1 MHSTS
6 AEKPRNDGCLS
17 FTLTPLLRR
26 GFFLNL
32 RTCGIL
38 ILSNSK
44 FTTRARYS
52 SWFFWIFC
60 FPLFCFS
67 LGMVYVSFVYVYS
80 AGRWCSET
88 VGCRRLLRFRRE
100 LPLMFNSCH
109 VTRLRRTLRA
119 SSTSTSSSFAH
130 RGRCHELYKHVPVT
144 RGKTT
149 GLLQLEVWS
158 KEGRRKQHLS
168 ETATIVSGL
177 TDLGRW
183 TTATTVNIQGQFSP
197 AQLSE
202 PHRDD

>member
-1 MHSTS
+1 MYGLMVHMCMHSTS

-52 SWFFWIFC
+52 SSSLGLFFSSF
-60 FPLFCFS
+60 LLL

-119 SSTSTSSSFAH
+119 SSTSTSSSAH

-149 GLLQLEVWS
+149 ACYS
-158 KEGRRKQHLS
+158 
-168 ETATIVSGL
+168 
-177 TDLGRW
+177 
-183 TTATTVNIQGQFSP
+183 
-197 AQLSE
+197 
-202 PHRDD
+202 